1 MRSLWLCWA
10 LWALPLT
17 HPGAAMT
24 EEQILGSLLQ
34 QLHLREVPV
43 LGKGDVEELVIPAHV
58 RAQYVA
64 LLKRSH
70 GAPSR
75 GKRFS
80 QNFRGETLTPCC
92 SLGLGVGVGLR
103 LDVPVWGSCLGP
115 LSGPGLI
122 PLVPRARP
130 KCPKVRTLIFNI
142 TSDLLAHGPR
152 LPLPAGRDSC
162 K

>member
-10 LWALPLT
+10 LWVLPLT

-24 EEQILGSLLQ
+24 EEQILGNLLQ

-43 LGKGDVEELVIPAHV
+43 LDKGDVEELVIPAHV

-70 GAPSR
+70 GARSR

-80 QNFRGETLTPCC
+80 QSFRGETLAHC
-92 SLGLGVGVGLR
+92 STLGLGCGWGAKTGCA
-103 LDVPVWGSCLGP
+103 VWETCLGP
-115 LSGPGLI
+115 LSGSGTY
-122 PLVPRARP
+122 PLGAQ
-130 KCPKVRTLIFNI
+130 
-142 TSDLLAHGPR
+142 S
-152 LPLPAGRDSC
+152 
-162 K
+162 